1 MNLTIDKYRS
11 LYVARSLNG
20 YVLVYENTYK
30 NIVAP
35 FTKDMSSQ
43 MFQREFEYTFPT
55 MDKANEQLQEIERFL
70 AERQKK
76 YEFKRIKNY
85 K

>member
-1 MNLTIDKYRS
+1 MTLTIDKYRS

-20 YVLVYENTYK
+20 YVLVYSNSYK
-30 NIVAP
+30 GITAP

-43 MFQREFEYTFPT
+43 MFHREFEYTFST
-55 MDKANEQLQEIERFL
+55 LDKANEQLQEIEIFL

-76 YEFKRIKNY
+76 
-85 K
+85 